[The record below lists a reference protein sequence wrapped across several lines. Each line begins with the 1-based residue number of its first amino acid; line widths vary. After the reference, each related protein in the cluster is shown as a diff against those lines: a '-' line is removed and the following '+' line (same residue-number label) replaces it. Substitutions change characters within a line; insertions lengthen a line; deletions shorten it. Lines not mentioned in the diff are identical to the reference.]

1 MQDRLV
7 LPPYSLKYFLRQQ
20 QGQPEELLAVGLFI
34 SALGA
39 YELLHILILTETCPF
54 S

>member
-1 MQDRLV
+1 MQDRSV

-20 QGQPEELLAVGLFI
+20 QGQPEKLLAVGLFI

-39 YELLHILILTETCPF
+39 YELLHVLILTETCPF